1 MKPIWHSVLRKFW
14 TSKWE
19 GAKASQAA
27 FRSLAISLQDL
38 GNEPWE
44 DFNNQICCRQCSR
57 EMKSRLYVRRPVRG
71 SFQFFKG
78 DGSRA

>member
-1 MKPIWHSVLRKFW
+1 MGRYCLGKRKGNKTKLSTEGHSEMKPILHSVLRKFW

-44 DFNNQICCRQCSR
+44 DFNN
-57 EMKSRLYVRRPVRG
+57 
-71 SFQFFKG
+71 
-78 DGSRA
+78 